1 MKANV
6 ELKGLCL
13 TCNHTETCMY
23 LVRSTG
29 PIWHCEEH
37 DDCNPISATTSTV
50 VAPEPTTGVAQS
62 PQSVATD
69 QPLGLC
75 RNCDKLPTCCLP
87 KAEGGV
93 WFCEEYE

>member
-1 MKANV
+1 MNANV

-13 TCNHTETCMY
+13 TCNHIKTCMF
-23 LVRSTG
+23 LARSTG
-29 PIWHCEEH
+29 PVWHCEEH
-37 DDCNPISATTSTV
+37 QSLPIRATTPTV
-50 VAPEPTTGVAQS
+50 VAPGPRTGLAES
-62 PQSVATD
+62 PQSESTD

-75 RNCDKLPTCCLP
+75 RNCDKLPTCCLV